1 LSNPSQKIIGTD
13 GQELSGKRIVLAV
26 TASISAYRAPDIAR
40 ILMRHGAQVFCFMSR
55 NAEQIINSNT
65 LEWATGNPVV
75 TKLTGKM
82 EHISFTVGESKADLI
97 LVAPCTTNTI
107 GKIAHGIDD
116 SAITSLTSSALG
128 ERIPILIA
136 AAMHQ
141 SMYDQPIVS
150 DNIRRLIE
158 VGVEFIDPIM
168 EEEKV
173 KLASPEQILS
183 AVTLKLP
190 PNNSSNKITS
200 STP

>member
-1 LSNPSQKIIGTD
+1 
-13 GQELSGKRIVLAV
+13 
-26 TASISAYRAPDIAR
+26 
-40 ILMRHGAQVFCFMSR
+40 MSK

-116 SAITSLTSSALG
+116 TPITSLISSALG

-136 AAMHQ
+136 PAMHQ

-150 DNIRRLIE
+150 GNIRRLIE
-158 VGVEFIDPIM
+158 VGAAFIDPIR

-183 AVTLKLP
+183 AVISKLP
-190 PNNSSNKITS
+190 PKDSFVKM
-200 STP
+200 